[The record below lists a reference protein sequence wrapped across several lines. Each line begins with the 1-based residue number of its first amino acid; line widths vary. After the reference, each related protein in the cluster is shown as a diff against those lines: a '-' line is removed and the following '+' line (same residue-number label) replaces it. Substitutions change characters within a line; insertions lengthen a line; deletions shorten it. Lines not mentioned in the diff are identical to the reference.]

1 MSLMDEFLRGFG
13 DAVADIREK
22 VINEPWYGR
31 PLSGTPEH
39 NPEPAAARPDLM
51 VAFFEGRDLTQDAHG
66 HAPEP
71 SHTHDLGHDR

>member
-1 MSLMDEFLRGFG
+1 MSLLDEFLRGFG

-31 PLSGTPEH
+31 PLSGAPEH
-39 NPEPAAARPDLM
+39 HPEPAAAHPDLM
-51 VAFFEGRDLTQDAHG
+51 VAFFEGRDLTQDVHG

-71 SHTHDLGHDR
+71 SHTHDLGYSR